1 MTHDK
6 NIIGSVDTYEDNDL
20 YRIKP
25 DICHKPKD
33 PFGEIEQA
41 VKNMLIVKQ
50 ANNDPLIEE
59 TQLDA

>member
-6 NIIGSVDTYEDNDL
+6 NIIGSVDIYEDNEL

-25 DICHKPKD
+25 DIYRKPKD

-41 VKNMLIVKQ
+41 IKDMLLENQ
-50 ANNDPLIEE
+50 ANNDPIIGES
-59 TQLDA
+59 QLDA